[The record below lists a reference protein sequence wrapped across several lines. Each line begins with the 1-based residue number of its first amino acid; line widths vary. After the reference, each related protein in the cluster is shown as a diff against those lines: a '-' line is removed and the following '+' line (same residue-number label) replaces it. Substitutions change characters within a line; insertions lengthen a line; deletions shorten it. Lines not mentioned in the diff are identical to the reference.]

1 MHMYFSNRSEAGMK
15 LAAELVQYRYE
26 NCVVV
31 ALTDGAVLVGEQIAA
46 HLHCALTMLLTEDIE
61 VPGEQTLFGTV
72 NQDGGFVY
80 NGMFS
85 TGEIEEYYSEFHGYL
100 EDQKREKFQRIN
112 RLLGNGGILDEDLVK
127 DHVVILVS
135 DGLAN
140 GASIDAAAEYF
151 KHIRLDR
158 LVVAVPVASVPAVDR
173 MHVTADELH
182 VLSVTDNFLETNHY
196 YEDNTIPSH
205 EETIER
211 INQIVLSWR

>member
-1 MHMYFSNRSEAGMK
+1 MYFTNRSEAGMR
-15 LAAELVQYRYE
+15 LAAELMQYRYE

-31 ALTDGAVLVGEQIAA
+31 ALNDGAVLVGEQIAA
-46 HLHCALTMLLTEDIE
+46 RLHSALTMLLMEDIE

-85 TGEIEEYYSEFHGYL
+85 TGEIEAYYSEFHGYL
-100 EDQKREKFQRIN
+100 EDQKREKFQQIN
-112 RLLGNGGILDEDLVK
+112 RLLGDGGLLDESLFK

-140 GASIDAAAEYF
+140 GTSLDAAAQFF
-151 KHIRLDR
+151 KHMRLAR
-158 LVVAVPVASVPAVDR
+158 FVVAVPVASVPAVDR
-173 MHVTADELH
+173 MHVIADELH
-182 VLSVTDNFLETNHY
+182 VLSVTENYLETNHY

-205 EETIER
+205 QETIDR
-211 INQIVLSWR
+211 INQVVLNWQ

>member
-1 MHMYFSNRSEAGMK
+1 MYFSNRTEAGVR
-15 LAAELVQYRYE
+15 LAAELQQYRYE

-31 ALTDGAVLVGEQIAA
+31 ALSDGAVLVGEQIAA
-46 HLHCALTMLLTEDIE
+46 QLHCVITMLLMEEIE

-85 TGEIEEYYSEFHGYL
+85 AGEIEAYYNEFHGYL
-100 EDQKREKFQRIN
+100 EDKKREKFQHIN
-112 RLLGNGGILDEDLVK
+112 RLLGDGGILDEAMLQ
-127 DHVVILVS
+127 DHAVILVS

-140 GASIDAAAEYF
+140 GTSLDAAAEF
-151 KHIRLDR
+151 LKHIRLGR
-158 LVVAVPVASVPAVDR
+158 LVIAVPVASVPAVDR
-173 MHVTADELH
+173 MHVLADELH